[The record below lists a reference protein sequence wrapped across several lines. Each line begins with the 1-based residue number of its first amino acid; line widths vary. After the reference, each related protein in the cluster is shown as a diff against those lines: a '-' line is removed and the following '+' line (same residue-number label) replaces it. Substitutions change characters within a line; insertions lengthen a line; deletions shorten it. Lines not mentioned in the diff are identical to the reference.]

1 MAFKE
6 KQELLISKK
15 IAATISFRVVLING
29 HKPKINWGWVELT
42 TSLIVLETR
51 KLTPQS
57 LISEEIKV

>member
-29 HKPKINWGWVELT
+29 HRPKINWGWGGANHLT
-42 TSLIVLETR
+42 NCAGNKETDS
-51 KLTPQS
+51 T
-57 LISEEIKV
+57 ISDFRRN